1 MPVINNAP
9 NQRIPSAS
17 LRSMFALAVLAS
29 TAWTPV
35 AVAKEFPKVI
45 PLSSL
50 DGTIGFR
57 LDGAAAGN
65 RSGFSVAGGGD
76 FEIALL
82 NFTDLSTLTAID
94 FVR

>member
-1 MPVINNAP
+1 
-9 NQRIPSAS
+9 
-17 LRSMFALAVLAS
+17 MFALAVLAS

-50 DGTIGFR
+50 DGTVGLR

-65 RSGFSVAGGGD
+65 RSGFSVAGAGD
-76 FEIALL
+76 FEIAFL
-82 NFTDLSTLTAID
+82 NFTDLSTLTAIG

>member
-17 LRSMFALAVLAS
+17 LRSMFALAVLAA

-35 AVAKEFPKVI
+35 TAAKEFPKVI
-45 PLSSL
+45 QLSSL

-82 NFTDLSTLTAID
+82 NFTDLSTLRASD

>member
-1 MPVINNAP
+1 
-9 NQRIPSAS
+9 
-17 LRSMFALAVLAS
+17 MFALAVLAS

-57 LDGAAAGN
+57 LDDAAAGN
-65 RSGFSVAGGGD
+65 RSGFSVAGAGD

-82 NFTDLSTLTAID
+82 NFTDLSTLRASD